1 MNNPILVRYKIL
13 LLIALVVSLGI
24 IALGNVSV
32 WYEAVFIILG
42 GMLGMVFLDLEY
54 VIEAYLTN
62 TTAPTSVALKKAV
75 TAGKFNGFVKYII
88 ENEKSYTDLP
98 IRSVLFQVLLLI
110 FGYYIVFTHAFPF
123 AISMIL
129 TMMGVMLY
137 DQAMEL
143 AQTGNLKRWFWVYNG
158 DVSQKGAWAYVMV
171 MFALFILLFTFI

>member
-32 WYEAVFIILG
+32 WYQAVFIILG
-42 GMLGMVFLDLEY
+42 GLLGVVFLDFEY
-54 VIEAYLTN
+54 VIEAFLTN
-62 TTAPTSVALKKAV
+62 PTASTSVSLKDSVKKSGV
-75 TAGKFNGFVKYII
+75 VGFVKYIN

-110 FGYYIVFTHAFPF
+110 FAYYIVFTHAFPF

-143 AQTGNLKRWFWVYNG
+143 AQTGTLNRWFWVYNG
-158 DVSQKGAWAYVMV
+158 SVSQKGAWGYILFL
-171 MFALFILLFTFI
+171 FALFILLFMFI